1 MPGISLKCVPYTKDI
16 EDSDVDY
23 QEFLK
28 ALNSTLYNDC
38 YELEILLKETPY
50 LLGCTRYSQ
59 YPVRIV
65 ENTSAIWIC
74 LEGKIYG
81 KKEEVVNI
89 EIIELV
95 NRIFSNELTREDKR
109 IIADWLLQTDGDFVI
124 YALNKNTK
132 DFIIMN
138 DVLGRLPLYYY
149 WKQGQEMILS
159 RELPFISYLTQE
171 NKDNG
176 NKFDKMGIAQYLLI
190 GHALGKR
197 TLVTNINRLEPATIL
212 RIINNTEIK
221 IDNIYRLNFENKKY
235 VNLSIKKNAEELVS
249 LFSKACKNRAENNAE
264 NIILLSGG
272 FDSRCVLASFHKN
285 KIPGF
290 GATLLDSGWTP
301 IVGNTSEAQV
311 AKLLAKSLK
320 FEWENYDFIRPRAE
334 DLLKLLRMKNGFLY
348 LAFSYLLPSLEN
360 LKHIHDSSTNRIVT
374 GHGGEIIRADPLRIQ
389 IKDMDTLVKI
399 IIQGTGSFSLNDV
412 SDLVQIKK
420 SEIVDEIRNTLSSYP
435 EKDLNKKFMHFLY
448 CEIEPKLA
456 FETEDLYRFYF
467 WTTSP
472 YYSIP
477 FFIYAMNCPDE
488 NKSKDAL
495 YREFLVMLSPSAAA
509 ISMSNWGCSI
519 LSKKYKFLQFIYS
532 LMWRYL
538 RFYRIIVSI
547 LSFMWKH
554 PKLNRIMIKKDNR
567 FYKDNSRIIRCIR
580 EQIKSCHNISNYLS
594 SITTEK
600 ILNNYSNL
608 SRVGIYKLFTITLL
622 IEETFCNNN
631 TIDKCYDD

>member
-1 MPGISLKCVPYTKDI
+1 V
-16 EDSDVDY
+16 
-23 QEFLK
+23 
-28 ALNSTLYNDC
+28 
-38 YELEILLKETPY
+38 
-50 LLGCTRYSQ
+50 
-59 YPVRIV
+59 
-65 ENTSAIWIC
+65 
-74 LEGKIYG
+74 
-81 KKEEVVNI
+81 
-89 EIIELV
+89 
-95 NRIFSNELTREDKR
+95 
-109 IIADWLLQTDGDFVI
+109 
-124 YALNKNTK
+124 
-132 DFIIMN
+132 
-138 DVLGRLPLYYY
+138 
-149 WKQGQEMILS
+149 
-159 RELPFISYLTQE
+159 
-171 NKDNG
+171 
-176 NKFDKMGIAQYLLI
+176 
-190 GHALGKR
+190 
-197 TLVTNINRLEPATIL
+197 
-212 RIINNTEIK
+212 
-221 IDNIYRLNFENKKY
+221 
-235 VNLSIKKNAEELVS
+235 
-249 LFSKACKNRAENNAE
+249 
-264 NIILLSGG
+264 
-272 FDSRCVLASFHKN
+272 
-285 KIPGF
+285 
-290 GATLLDSGWTP
+290 
-301 IVGNTSEAQV
+301 
-311 AKLLAKSLK
+311 
-320 FEWENYDFIRPRAE
+320 
-334 DLLKLLRMKNGFLY
+334 KNGFLY

-360 LKHIHDSSTNRIVT
+360 LKHRHDSSTNRIVT

-594 SITTEK
+594 CITTEK

-622 IEETFCNNN
+622 IEKTFCNNN